1 MKYGEL
7 QGIYNDLVELKN
19 FKPKD
24 KKEMDFFW
32 DVVRLRREIDSE
44 LEVLKEII
52 EPFNLDE
59 KEMEYYNLVQANS
72 DVKAVPDEVIK
83 STKEKVQ
90 AQSNAN
96 MKECEK
102 VFKKFNEKDI
112 PIGVN
117 GGVLIALSNFIDL

>member
-1 MKYGEL
+1 MKYREL

-52 EPFNLDE
+52 EPFNLNE

-83 STKEKVQ
+83 TQ
-90 AQSNAN
+90 R
-96 MKECEK
+96 
-102 VFKKFNEKDI
+102 KKSKLN
-112 PIGVN
+112 PMPT
-117 GGVLIALSNFIDL
+117 